1 MTPTTCHHGKS
12 VPVGASLLPP
22 ISRFA
27 KALNGLDEYPAL
39 FVSMLALKNDAEA
52 RS

>member
-1 MTPTTCHHGKS
+1 MTPTTCHHGKW

-22 ISRFA
+22 IARVA
-27 KALNGLDEYPAL
+27 KALNGQDEHSAL